1 MRNRRDVPDR
11 INLKADGLKAANG
24 RLAPGSRSL
33 NEHIDLL
40 NAMTLGLFSHML
52 SGQLSGIRRRLSS
65 AFETDVAARRPRQD
79 VSSFIGY
86 SDYSVIERGVN
97 VSHTITHILLFF
109 SFPPA
114 LLFAFRQLG
123 STSCKFNSLTS

>member
-1 MRNRRDVPDR
+1 VRNGRDVPDC
-11 INLKADGLKAANG
+11 IHLKADGLKAANG

-40 NAMTLGLFSHML
+40 NAMTLGLFSHLL

-86 SDYSVIERGVN
+86 SDSSVIERGVT

>member
-1 MRNRRDVPDR
+1 MRNGRDVPDR

-24 RLAPGSRSL
+24 RLAPGPRSL

-40 NAMTLGLFSHML
+40 NAVALGLLGRLL
-52 SGQLSGIRRRLSS
+52 SGQLSGIGRRLSS
-65 AFETDVAARRPRQD
+65 ALEADVAARCPRQD
-79 VSSFIGY
+79 VSSLIGY

-97 VSHTITHILLFF
+97 VSYTVTHVLLFF

-114 LLFAFRQLG
+114 LFAFRQLG
-123 STSCKFNSLTS
+123 STSCKFDSLIS

>member
-1 MRNRRDVPDR
+1 MRNGRDVPDR

-40 NAMTLGLFSHML
+40 NAMTLGLFSHLL